1 MDRPKDSAK
10 IRTLNDA
17 FRTTFTGGRVIVTVG
32 VNGLSKELLIHVIG
46 NVRAFNVFMADND
59 LHGEHDFESFEVGGD
74 KFLWKIDYNDTSP
87 EFGSPD
93 PRLALRLD
101 LKGLY
106 QSCLPVVSMA
116 SIHAK
121 SNEFLDASSSFM
133 ATDRNLALVQNLG
146 CPGVMNGR
154 SQFRQR
160 LRSAWAFA

>member
-93 PRLALRLD
+93 PRLACALISRV
-101 LKGLY
+101 Y
-106 QSCLPVVSMA
+106 
-116 SIHAK
+116 
-121 SNEFLDASSSFM
+121 
-133 ATDRNLALVQNLG
+133 TNLACQSPQWHRSTRNR
-146 CPGVMNGR
+146 MNSWMHR
-154 SQFRQR
+154 VPSWLPTAIWPWYRTWVV
-160 LRSAWAFA
+160 LAS